1 MNRNHR
7 SGWLLA
13 AIAAGMATHAAAQ
26 TADPQKPSQAV
37 QGQSTQQTSADSRV
51 GIDPVTGKLRPLT
64 AQERQ
69 QLSAQDAKKARRSE
83 PLGAAKKG
91 FIAPATEAEAQAGQ
105 RRLPS
110 GGLAQQVP
118 ESMMTQLMVTRDAN
132 GQLRI
137 QHAGEGEDGTHADS
151 THADKREGAA
161 HE

>member
-26 TADPQKPSQAV
+26 TADPQDPSQSV
-37 QGQSTQQTSADSRV
+37 QEQSTQQTSGASRA
-51 GIDPVTGKLRPLT
+51 GIDPATGKLRPLT

-91 FIAPATEAEAQAGQ
+91 FIAPATEAEAQASQ
-105 RRLPS
+105 RRLPN

-118 ESMMTQLMVTRDAN
+118 ESMMTQLMVTRDAS

-137 QHAGEGEDGTHADS
+137 QHAGEGEDGTHAD
-151 THADKREGAA
+151 KQEGAA

>member
-7 SGWLLA
+7 SRWLLA
-13 AIAAGMATHAAAQ
+13 AVAAGMATHAAAQ
-26 TADPQKPSQAV
+26 TVGPQESTQAV
-37 QGQSTQQTSADSRV
+37 QETSADSRA
-51 GIDPVTGKLRPLT
+51 GIDPATGKLRPLT

-69 QLSAQDAKKARRSE
+69 QLSAQDAKKARRGE

-91 FIAPATEAEAQAGQ
+91 FVAPATEAEAQAGQ
-105 RRLPS
+105 RRLAN

-118 ESMMTQLMVTRDAN
+118 ESMMTQLVVTRAAD

-137 QHAGEGEDGTHADS
+137 QHANEGDDGTHADS
-151 THADKREGAA
+151 TPVEKPEGAA

>member
-1 MNRNHR
+1 MNRTHR

-13 AIAAGMATHAAAQ
+13 AVAIGLATHAAAQ
-26 TADPQKPSQAV
+26 TANPQAPPQDPSQAV
-37 QGQSTQQTSADSRV
+37 PATSADSRV
-51 GIDPVTGKLRPLT
+51 AIDPVTGKLRPLT

-69 QLSAQDAKKARRSE
+69 QLSAQDARKARRSE

-91 FIAPATEAEAQAGQ
+91 FAAPATEAEAQAGQ
-105 RRLPS
+105 RRLAN

-118 ESMMTQLMVTRDAN
+118 ESMMTQLMVARDAD

-137 QHAGEGEDGTHADS
+137 QHANAGEDGRSADGTHAE
-151 THADKREGAA
+151 KREGAA